1 MVKSK
6 IRTTVANRPAA
17 VAKSPATD
25 VDVMPDCLSIAE
37 FCRRNSLSVQMFY
50 KSPGEMPD
58 TFRLGAR
65 RLITREA
72 AARWRMARDAQAA
85 DHRKRQPSKRA

>member
-1 MVKSK
+1 MVTKK
-6 IRTTVANRPAA
+6 TAAKRPAG
-17 VAKSPATD
+17 D
-25 VDVMPDCLSIAE
+25 VDVTPDCLSIAE

-50 KSPGEMPD
+50 KTPEEMPD

-72 AARWRMARDAQAA
+72 AARWRLAKDAEAA
-85 DHRKRQPSKRA
+85 SRSELQRKRA

>member
-1 MVKSK
+1 MSQSK
-6 IRTTVANRPAA
+6 ITTI
-17 VAKSPATD
+17 AKRRAGD

-50 KSPGEMPD
+50 KTPEEMPD

-85 DHRKRQPSKRA
+85 GRSKQQRKRA

>member
-1 MVKSK
+1 MVTKK
-6 IRTTVANRPAA
+6 AAAKRPAG
-17 VAKSPATD
+17 D

-72 AARWRMARDAQAA
+72 AARWRLARDAEAA
-85 DHRKRQPSKRA
+85 GHSKLQRERA